1 MDNIFSD
8 LVNFVYMVKFG
19 HTGIHGY
26 CMANTVCWEFYS
38 RRGEKNV
45 KW

>member
-1 MDNIFSD
+1 MDNVFSD

-19 HTGIHGY
+19 HKGIQY
-26 CMANTVCWEFYS
+26 CLANIVCWEFYS
-38 RRGEKNV
+38 RRVEENM